1 MTSARVAQD
10 HGRAYCHLLMLA
22 SLPSTWIVACFG
34 PDLTHV
40 SQISSGCI
48 GASVRQTCAPF
59 SFHAPVT
66 GIALSP
72 AGVNVPDSWPPM
84 PRLMRAVNVLP
95 PSRSEEATT
104 SPLLS
109 SACISAAEYAALCP
123 AALPEINIP
132 PTIIHVARI
141 ISAPIRCYPRRNPAG
156 LNNGSDNGAQSE
168 TDRVRHD

>member
-1 MTSARVAQD
+1 MQPARYLQ
-10 HGRAYCHLLMLA
+10 RLMLA
-22 SLPSTWIVACFG
+22 SLPLTWMIAA
-34 PDLTHV
+34 LTPFLIQV

-48 GASVRQTCAPF
+48 GASVRQTCAPL

-66 GIALSP
+66 GIALLP
-72 AGVNVPDSWPPM
+72 AGVNVPDSWPPA

-104 SPLLS
+104 RPLPS
-109 SACISAAEYAALCP
+109 SACISAAEYAAFCP

-141 ISAPIRCYPRRNPAG
+141 ISAPNSVLSAPESAG
-156 LNNGSDNGAQSE
+156 LNNGSDNGAPSE
-168 TDRVRHD
+168 TDRLRHDSTHAARR